1 MHEYSVAFA
10 IVEQV
15 KKIALEH
22 NALKVKKVTVSTS
35 PYEMIV
41 PDLLCDAYE
50 IIIQEPEFELLEG
63 SILQL
68 LEQEKEIVC
77 LKCNYKGAPASE
89 GDPEF
94 TYNFKCPECSSRDTQ
109 INFKSM
115 IIESIDLELP

>member
-1 MHEYSVAFA
+1 MHEYSVAYA

-22 NALKVKKVTVSTS
+22 GAIKVKNVTVSTS

-41 PDLLCDAYE
+41 PDLLHDAYE
-50 IIIQEPEFELLEG
+50 IIIQEPEFELLKDSTLE
-63 SILQL
+63 L

-77 LKCNYKGAPASE
+77 LKCKYQGPPDPA

-94 TYNFKCPECSSRDTQ
+94 TYNFKCPECNSRDTQ

-115 IIESIDLELP
+115 IIESINLEIP